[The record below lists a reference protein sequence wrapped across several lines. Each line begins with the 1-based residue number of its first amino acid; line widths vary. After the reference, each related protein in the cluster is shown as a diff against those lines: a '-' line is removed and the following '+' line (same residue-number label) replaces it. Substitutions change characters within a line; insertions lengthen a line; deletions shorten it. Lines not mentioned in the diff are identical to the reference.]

1 MLSFHETCEINKKGL
16 NQHKNNKHFVKHAV
30 NFKDIT

>member
-16 NQHKNNKHFVKHAV
+16 NQHKNNKHSVKHAL
-30 NFKDIT
+30 NL